1 MIKEDKIMKNDTKVN
16 HKKIY
21 KLIYFLLTVLIILSS
36 IYVINFFSLK
46 QEAKEQSNLLN
57 AISIYQ
63 NKTKNEETQ
72 NISSEEKETIEEVA
86 EENTRSNFRREC
98 RFAKSENRKNVASK
112 GITRTKCRY
121 CRLVRN

>member
-1 MIKEDKIMKNDTKVN
+1 MKNNTKVN

-57 AISIYQ
+57 VISIYQ
-63 NKTKNEETQ
+63 SEASNEETK
-72 NISSEEKETIEEVA
+72 NISSEENGKIEEVA
-86 EENTRSNFRREC
+86 EENTRINFGRKC
-98 RFAKSENRKNVASK
+98 RYTKPRNRKNVASK
-112 GITRTKCRY
+112 RITRTKCRH

>member
-1 MIKEDKIMKNDTKVN
+1 MKNDTKVN
-16 HKKIY
+16 QKKIY

-63 NKTKNEETQ
+63 NETGNGETQ
-72 NISSEEKETIEEVA
+72 NISSEEKGTIEEVA
-86 EENTRSNFRREC
+86 EENTRSNFRRKC
-98 RFAKSENRKNVASK
+98 GFAKPGNRKNVASK
-112 GITRTKCRY
+112 KLTRRKCRH

>member
-1 MIKEDKIMKNDTKVN
+1 MKDDTKVN
-16 HKKIY
+16 HKKVY

-63 NKTKNEETQ
+63 NEAENEEAQ

-86 EENTRSNFRREC
+86 EENTRSNFGRKC
-98 RFAKSENRKNVASK
+98 RYTKPRNRKNVASK
-112 GITRTKCRY
+112 RITRTKCRY
-121 CRLVRN
+121 YRLVRN

>member
-1 MIKEDKIMKNDTKVN
+1 MKNDTKVN

-57 AISIYQ
+57 TISIYQ
-63 NKTKNEETQ
+63 NEAENEETQ
-72 NISSEEKETIEEVA
+72 NISSEEKETIEEIA
-86 EENTRSNFRREC
+86 EENTRSNFRRKC
-98 RFAKSENRKNVASK
+98 KYAKSRNRKNVASK
-112 GITRTKCRY
+112 RITRTKCRY
-121 CRLVRN
+121 CRLDRN

>member
-1 MIKEDKIMKNDTKVN
+1 MKNDTKVN

-63 NKTKNEETQ
+63 NETKNEETQ
-72 NISSEEKETIEEVA
+72 HISSEEKETIEEVA
-86 EENTRSNFRREC
+86 EENTRSNFRRKC
-98 RFAKSENRKNVASK
+98 RFAKSRNRKNATSK
-112 GITRTKCRY
+112 SITRAKCRY

>member
-1 MIKEDKIMKNDTKVN
+1 MKNDTKVK

-63 NKTKNEETQ
+63 NETGNEETQ
-72 NISSEEKETIEEVA
+72 NISSEENEKIEEVA
-86 EENTRSNFRREC
+86 EENTRSNFRRKC
-98 RFAKSENRKNVASK
+98 KYAKSRNRKNVASK
-112 GITRTKCRY
+112 RITRTKCRY